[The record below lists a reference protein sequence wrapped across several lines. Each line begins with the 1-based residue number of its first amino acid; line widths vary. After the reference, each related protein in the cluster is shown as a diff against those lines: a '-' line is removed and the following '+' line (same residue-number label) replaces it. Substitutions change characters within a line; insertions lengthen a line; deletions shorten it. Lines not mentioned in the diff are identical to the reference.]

1 MHYKEFIRSFQHGF
15 SNGKSCLT
23 NLINFHEEM
32 IGLVD
37 EGTTVDIV
45 NMDFN
50 KANGIVS
57 HKVSL

>member
-1 MHYKEFIRSFQHGF
+1 M
-15 SNGKSCLT
+15 T